1 MGKGEYLAE
10 FEQVVLLALARLGSD
25 AYGVAITDE
34 IRSATGREA
43 SIPSVYV
50 TLGRLEEKGYVV
62 SQTGEPT
69 AKRGG
74 RAKKYFRL
82 QPAGVAALRQS
93 RQMLDDLWAGVQLS
107 AGARGTAGDDT

>member
-1 MGKGEYLAE
+1 MGKGDYLAE
-10 FEQVVLLALARLGSD
+10 FEQVVLLALARLDAD
-25 AYGVAITDE
+25 AYGMTISDE
-34 IRSATGREA
+34 IHKATGREA

-50 TLGRLEEKGYVV
+50 TLGRLQEKGYVS

-82 QPAGVAALRQS
+82 EHAGVAALRQS
-93 RQMLDDLWAGVQLS
+93 RRMLDQLWAGVQL
-107 AGARGTAGDDT
+107 GATGKGS